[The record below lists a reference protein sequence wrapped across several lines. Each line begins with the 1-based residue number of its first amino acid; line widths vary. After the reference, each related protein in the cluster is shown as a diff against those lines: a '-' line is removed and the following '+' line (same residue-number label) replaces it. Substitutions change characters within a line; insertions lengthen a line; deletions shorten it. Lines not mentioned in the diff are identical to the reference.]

1 MNLTQK
7 KPTTPP
13 NQIPPT
19 SLLKAVLV
27 GRTIRMCLFLGNFC
41 DCGLDKNKFL
51 KSVVNCG

>member
-1 MNLTQK
+1 MLFMWIPQK

-41 DCGLDKNKFL
+41 DCGLDKNKF
-51 KSVVNCG
+51 